1 MEISSPFWWALFIL
15 IIVCKERDGSFT
27 YVWACYCLLPQ
38 LTSLLHECIFFLPLL
53 GAFWPGNWSYLSRY
67 IALHWSGHRRGS
79 RTLCGQ
85 MCNIWAQLLFNEKIK
100 HEQNITMVWADFFFF
115 FIYCYM
121 QFLDAMNQECFDLCD
136 VFSSGICWLLF
147 LDFSSIDQSLI
158 CLSHCLT

>member
-100 HEQNITMVWADFFFF
+100 HEQNITMVWAEFFFSF
-115 FIYCYM
+115 TVTCNFWMQWTKSLLTFVMSFPVVYVDCY
-121 QFLDAMNQECFDLCD
+121 F
-136 VFSSGICWLLF
+136 
-147 LDFSSIDQSLI
+147 
-158 CLSHCLT
+158 

>member
-53 GAFWPGNWSYLSRY
+53 GAFWPGNWSFLSRY

-85 MCNIWAQLLFNEKIK
+85 MCNSWAQLLFNEKIK
-100 HEQNITMVWADFFFF
+100 HEQNITMVWAEFFFSF
-115 FIYCYM
+115 TVTCNFWMQWTKSLLTFVMSFPVVYVDCY
-121 QFLDAMNQECFDLCD
+121 F
-136 VFSSGICWLLF
+136 
-147 LDFSSIDQSLI
+147 
-158 CLSHCLT
+158 